1 MGRRRSKTS
10 PRAGNYPPR
19 CHLSSPHNKHEYE
32 HTPISVRL
40 LAVAATVLT
49 VAATGCTKPAPTP
62 GDLTIDLSPDIT
74 VCALD
79 QASPT
84 VDGTS
89 FPVDLHADRPGTWT
103 LDSVTAEPADGVT
116 ITKSWVLP
124 EPDPDNAVFGVG
136 FPVPPAKDS
145 PAQVAAWGSRQP
157 IPGARI
163 TGDPATSAVV
173 LQLNRTSANAGKF
186 TGLVLT
192 YTDASGNHR
201 QTATG
206 FSVTLNPPGTHC

>member
-1 MGRRRSKTS
+1 MRSGRSV
-10 PRAGNYPPR
+10 
-19 CHLSSPHNKHEYE
+19 
-32 HTPISVRL
+32 ISVRL

-49 VAATGCTKPAPTP
+49 VAATGCTKPALTP
-62 GDLTIDLSPDIT
+62 GDLIIDLSPDVTI
-74 VCALD
+74 CALD
-79 QASPT
+79 QASST

-89 FPVDLHADRPGTWT
+89 FPVDLHAEKPGTWT
-103 LDSVTAEPADGVT
+103 LDGVVADPADGIT

-124 EPDPDNAVFGVG
+124 EPEPDDAVFGVG
-136 FPVPPAKDS
+136 FPVPPAKDY
-145 PAQVAAWGSRQP
+145 PAQVAAWGSRKAM
-157 IPGARI
+157 PGARI

-173 LQLNRTSANAGKF
+173 LQLNRTSANAGRF

-192 YTDASGNHR
+192 YTDATGSHR